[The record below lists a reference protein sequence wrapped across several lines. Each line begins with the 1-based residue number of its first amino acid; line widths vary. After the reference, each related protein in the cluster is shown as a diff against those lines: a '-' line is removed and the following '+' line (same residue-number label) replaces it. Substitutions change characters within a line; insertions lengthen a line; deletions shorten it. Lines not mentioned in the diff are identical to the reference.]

1 MNTANI
7 NRILIPYDCIFNDD
21 IGLYRVIREHYSND
35 SVFNLSLLDEE
46 NLNSLVHDNIYN
58 NPLELIIREEYKD
71 KMNDFYKEFLEQ
83 EYERI
88 LDYSPYTPI
97 FEFAHLNIV
106 SKMGFITFLV
116 FNDLQEAELRKRFDE
131 KIDIIKLDNYNELNI
146 DEYDIIF
153 LKRYENSLLIQNLQ
167 GKYIYLLDYRFNF
180 EKESLTDELVPLIK
194 VSLVIGGSNLLAI
207 TSI

>member
-153 LKRYENSLLIQNLQ
+153 LKRYEDSLLIQNLQ

-194 VSLVIGGSNLLAI
+194 VSLVVGGSNLLAI